1 MDVIG
6 AWTTLAASVVLLLVT
21 LTLLRERLPHRW
33 VDALVAIGGAGVA
46 LGGLLFLSDVGAA
59 SWIVAPLLLASCAVL
74 QWRLLFAPGGPL
86 RT

>member
-6 AWTTLAASVVLLLVT
+6 AWTTLAVSAALLAITV
-21 LTLLRERLPHRW
+21 TLLRERLPRRW
-33 VDALVAIGGAGVA
+33 IDVLMALGGAGVA
-46 LGGLLFLSDVGAA
+46 LGGLLFLTDVGPA
-59 SWIVAPLLLASCAVL
+59 SWVVAPLVLAASAVV